1 MKRSKNFFML
11 GIVLWI
17 YSRPLE
23 PTIEWL
29 NNKFVDNPQAREAN
43 TLAIKSGFNYAETTE
58 IFSDCFQ
65 VAPVADKTGLYRT
78 VSGNEA
84 LSLGL
89 ICAAEK
95 LQRQLFLGSYPITP
109 ASDIL
114 HTLSTY
120 QHFGVT
126 TFQAEDEIA
135 AACSALGASYAGSL
149 GVTSTSGPGLC
160 LKAET
165 INLAVMA
172 ELPMVVI
179 NVQRGGPSTGL
190 PTKTEQS
197 DLLLSLYGRNGDS
210 PLPVLAP
217 ASPAD

>member
-1 MKRSKNFFML
+1 MSDGSLADYRVISDSFTRLTVQSLSELNIAPKVVKRSKNFFML

-29 NNKFVDNPQAREAN
+29 NNKFADNSQVREAN

-65 VAPVADKTGLYRT
+65 VAPVADKTGLYST

-114 HTLSTY
+114 HTLS
-120 QHFGVT
+120 
-126 TFQAEDEIA
+126 
-135 AACSALGASYAGSL
+135 L
-149 GVTSTSGPGLC
+149 STLWGHD
-160 LKAET
+160 
-165 INLAVMA
+165 I
-172 ELPMVVI
+172 
-179 NVQRGGPSTGL
+179 PS
-190 PTKTEQS
+190 
-197 DLLLSLYGRNGDS
+197 RR
-210 PLPVLAP
+210 
-217 ASPAD
+217 